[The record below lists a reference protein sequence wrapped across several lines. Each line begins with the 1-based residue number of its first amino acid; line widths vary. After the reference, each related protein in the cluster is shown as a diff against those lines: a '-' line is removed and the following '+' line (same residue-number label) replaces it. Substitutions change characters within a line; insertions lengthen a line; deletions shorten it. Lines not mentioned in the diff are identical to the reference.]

1 MAQVPTGSTF
11 AVATTIAA
19 PKVTTIVSNATEA
32 LVTCVAHGYS
42 AGDMVI
48 IISGWGR
55 LNKRT
60 ARVKAPLTADTFT
73 LEGINTVN
81 TNYYPVGTGVGTV
94 AKITAFTQ
102 ITTIMNPSTSGGEP
116 KVVAYK
122 FVDSDVEYSINDGFT
137 AVSYKLEMDADSIST
152 AGYTALKDLTEV
164 QTDTVLKITTRNG
177 SPNYVPCTVALNE
190 NVQMTEGQINRVTAS
205 FNGNNRSTRYA
216 S

>member
-19 PKVTTIVSNATEA
+19 PKGTTIVSNATEA

-122 FVDSDVEYSINDGFT
+122 FIDSDVEYSINDGFT

-190 NVQMTEGQINRVTAS
+190 NVQMTEGQINRVTVS

>member
-73 LEGINTVN
+73 LEGINTAN
-81 TNYYPVGTGVGTV
+81 TNYYPAGTGVGTV

-122 FVDSDVEYSINDGFT
+122 FIDSDVEYSINDGFT

-190 NVQMTEGQINRVTAS
+190 NVQMTEGQINRVTVS